1 MGGGKA
7 LAHKRS
13 REWRIAVYDRSR
25 EVDLKRHLALG
36 VDFIINNLD
45 ERQSYLPFFHYELV
59 QEPVCMRHGPFDS
72 PHVVGR
78 FLDALGRCSRI
89 IELPDEPAI
98 YDALAQQLYDSLARH
113 PSGLPWNSAA
123 PWQPDVAAM
132 HNCREVALGLLA
144 LWHWRGDGRAEPAL
158 RRLCRSILAAVGA
171 GARFPGESLGPDGWT
186 NAFNGILA
194 PPPATTGR
202 LIRPLV
208 QYYRLS
214 ADEIALELAS
224 RFAADNLAFAFNA
237 DGTIAEAAGTHLHSI
252 TGTITGL
259 IDYAI
264 LTGDASILEG
274 ARRAYDVGMRPFRS
288 SYGWVKEFRWA
299 PWLAEPLQAAGY
311 AGFDINRGEANNTG
325 DLIEAALL
333 LGQAAYPLYF
343 EDADRMLRNHLLASQ
358 MVDTSWVKA
367 AEGYEDDDETRY
379 GDVARRAR
387 GGFCFG
393 GISGL
398 ISYSAE
404 AYQVNADLVGG
415 ALQAIC
421 EAWEAIAAARQD
433 AVRVDLLYSKSTEAY
448 SLTCPP
454 PGPEPIS
461 LRLHRA
467 ASAQL
472 RIPSWAPPAA
482 VSIQINDRA
491 RSPAGDLITDGYIN
505 LPSQTPDSVVKVWL
519 PSRRETLT
527 EVVGGERCE
536 IDWQDD
542 TVIGISPPARFFP
555 LYGRGWSKTTRGV

>member
-7 LAHKRS
+7 LAKDS
-13 REWRIAVYDRSR
+13 IRERRNALYDRSR
-25 EVDLKRHLALG
+25 EVDLKRHLDLG
-36 VDFIINNLD
+36 VEFIFNNLD
-45 ERQSYLPFFHYELV
+45 ERQGYLPFFHYELI
-59 QEPVCMRHGPFDS
+59 QEPACMRHGPFDS

-78 FLDALGRCSRI
+78 FLDALGRCSRV
-89 IELPDEPAI
+89 IELPDEAEI
-98 YDALAQQLYDSLARH
+98 YDALARQLYDSLERH
-113 PSGLPWNSAA
+113 QSGLPWNSAA

-144 LWHWRGDGRAEPAL
+144 LWKWRGEAGALRAL
-158 RRLCRSILAAVGA
+158 RRLCRSILRAVGE
-171 GARFPGESLGPDGWT
+171 GARFPGESLGRAGWT

-208 QYYRLS
+208 QYYRLA
-214 ADEIALELAS
+214 ADEIALELAR
-224 RFAADNLAFAFNA
+224 RFAADNLEFAFDA
-237 DGTIAEAAGTHLHSI
+237 DGMIAEAAGTHMHSI

-259 IDYAI
+259 IDYGI
-264 LTGDASILEG
+264 LVGDESIIEG

-299 PWLAEPLQAAGY
+299 PWLAEPLRAAGY

-333 LGQAAYPLYF
+333 LGQAGYPGYY

-358 MVDTSWVKA
+358 VVDVSWLRKA
-367 AEGYEDDDETRY
+367 DGYEDDDETRY

-393 GISGL
+393 GISDL
-398 ISYSAE
+398 ISYPEE

-421 EAWEAIAAARQD
+421 EAWEAIAESSENSL
-433 AVRVDLLYSKSTEAY
+433 RVNLLYSKSTDAY
-448 SLTCPP
+448 FLTCPP
-454 PGPEPIS
+454 PGLDPIT
-461 LRLHRA
+461 LRLRQA
-467 ASAQL
+467 ASLQL
-472 RIPSWAPPAA
+472 RIPSWAEPAA
-482 VSIQINDRA
+482 VALQINDLPRSSA
-491 RSPAGDLITDGYIN
+491 RDSISGGYIR
-505 LPSQTPDSVVKVWL
+505 LSQLAPDSVVKVWL
-519 PSRRETLT
+519 PSRREKVI

-536 IDWQDD
+536 IDWHND
-542 TVIGISPPARFFP
+542 TVIGISPPARFLP
-555 LYGRGWSKTTRGV
+555 LYGRDRSQPTRSG

>member
-7 LAHKRS
+7 LAEVRNWE
-13 REWRIAVYDRSR
+13 RRNAVYDRSR
-25 EVDLKRHLALG
+25 EVYLKRHLALG
-36 VDFIINNLD
+36 VEFIINNLD
-45 ERQSYLPFFHYELV
+45 ERHNFTPFFHYELI
-59 QEPVCMRHGPFDS
+59 QEPACMRHGPFDS

-89 IELPDEPAI
+89 IELPHETEI
-98 YDALAQQLYDSLARH
+98 YDALAQQLYDSLERH

-144 LWHWRGDGRAEPAL
+144 LWNWRADGQAERAL
-158 RRLCRSILAAVGA
+158 RRLCRSILEAVGD
-171 GARFPGESLGPDGWT
+171 GARFPGESLGRAGWM

-208 QYYRLS
+208 QYYRLA
-214 ADEIALELAS
+214 ADEVALELAG
-224 RFAADNLAFAFNA
+224 RFAADNLALAFAA
-237 DGTIAEAAGTHLHSI
+237 DGSIAEAAGTHMHSI

-259 IDYAI
+259 IDYGI
-264 LTGDASILEG
+264 LVGDGTIVEG
-274 ARRAYDVGMRPFRS
+274 ARRAYDFGMRPFRS
-288 SYGWVKEFRWA
+288 SYGWVKEFRWV
-299 PWLAEPLQAAGY
+299 PWLAEPLRAAGY

-333 LGQAAYPLYF
+333 LGQAGYPGYY

-358 MVDTSWVKA
+358 VVNTLWLREAD
-367 AEGYEDDDETRY
+367 GYEDDEETRY

-393 GISGL
+393 GISDL
-398 ISYSAE
+398 ISYPEE

-421 EAWEAIAAARQD
+421 EAWEAIADVRD
-433 AVRVDLLYSKSTEAY
+433 NTVRVDLLYSKEDAVY

-454 PGPEPIS
+454 PGPEPIT
-461 LRLHRA
+461 LRLHQA
-467 ASAQL
+467 ASLRL
-472 RIPSWAPPAA
+472 RIPSWASPAA
-482 VSIQINDRA
+482 VALQINDEPRSSA
-491 RSPAGDLITDGYIN
+491 RDAISDGY
-505 LPSQTPDSVVKVWL
+505 LSLSTLAPDSVVKVWL
-519 PSRRETLT
+519 PSRRETVT

-536 IDWQDD
+536 IDWHND
-542 TVIGISPPARFFP
+542 TVLGISPPARYLP
-555 LYGRGWSKTTRGV
+555 LYGSGQSPTMRSG